1 MNDRCWLRTGKVP
14 KAGGMRLQIIA
25 AIAGALALAGC
36 GSVPPPAPD
45 YQPSLVDHYI
55 LDSGD
60 RLRVIVFNQAD
71 LSNSYVVDKGGYV
84 AMPLIGP
91 VPARGRT
98 PQELE
103 ADIAARLRASYLRDP
118 DVSLEVEEYRPFF
131 IMGEVNAG
139 GQYAYVD
146 GLTVQAAIA
155 VAGGYTPRANLRFAE
170 VTRQVDGRISTFR
183 LELTDPVRPGDTV
196 TVRERL
202 F

>member
-1 MNDRCWLRTGKVP
+1 
-14 KAGGMRLQIIA
+14 MRLGWIA
-25 AIAGALALAGC
+25 AIAGAIALSGC
-36 GSVPPPAPD
+36 GSLPPAPD
-45 YQPSLVDHYI
+45 YQPSLIEHYV

-60 RLRVIVFNQAD
+60 RIRVIVFNQDD
-71 LSNSYVVDKGGYV
+71 LTNSYVVDKGGYV

-103 ADIAARLRASYLRDP
+103 ADIAAKLRASYLRDP

-146 GLTVQAAIA
+146 GLTVKSAIA
-155 VAGGYTPRANLRFAE
+155 VAGGYTPRANLRYAE
-170 VTRQVDGRISTFR
+170 LTRQVNGKIFTLRAD
-183 LELTDPVRPGDTV
+183 LTDPVMPGDTLN
-196 TVRERL
+196 VRERL